1 MHVSCLILCTDWLE
15 SFHIVTM
22 TNANANVS
30 KVTEVDISSDAYMLC
45 EEGLDGL
52 AFTIQKTEVNN

>member
-1 MHVSCLILCTDWLE
+1 
-15 SFHIVTM
+15 M

-30 KVTEVDISSDAYMLC
+30 EVTEVDISSDAYMLC